1 MPSDPTVEDLYP
13 EVAAAG
19 SLAAALDA
27 VAARHGLSLG
37 TVRALD
43 GSSPLTSASVPSD
56 SSARDDL
63 TVSASTGE
71 RCFKFEGWGQGIL
84 LIVGDTDDLVGVVR
98 TAHDWR
104 AGTPLHDIR
113 RSVPFVALTRRGEVV
128 EQGPAAVVA
137 AEWRWLR
144 QRTEEADWPNHTALI
159 EAAYNE
165 PRLRQLYPYTSHS
178 VLNFSTTTGYPFS
191 PSPVSLSA
199 HGSPSNFRVWGRN
212 EVIGETATAT
222 EAVALAVAHLPAG
235 LGPAVAGRY
244 EGQRR

>member
-1 MPSDPTVEDLYP
+1 MPSDPVEDLYP

-27 VAARHGLSLG
+27 IAVQYGLSLG

-43 GSSPLTSASVPSD
+43 SSSPLTSASVPGE
-56 SSARDDL
+56 SSVRDDL
-63 TVSASTGE
+63 TVSASTDE
-71 RCFKFEGWGQGIL
+71 RRFRLGGWGQGIH

-98 TAHDWR
+98 AAHGWR

-113 RSVPFVALTRRGEVV
+113 RSVPFVVLTRRGEVV
-128 EQGPAAVVA
+128 EQGPAGVVA
-137 AEWRWLR
+137 AEWQWLR

-191 PSPVSLSA
+191 PTLVSLSA
-199 HGSPSNFRVWGRN
+199 HSSRSNFRVWGRR
-212 EVIGETATAT
+212 EVLGETATAT
-222 EAVALAVAHLPAG
+222 EAVALAVAHLPAD

>member
-19 SLAAALDA
+19 SLAAVLDA

-37 TVRALD
+37 AVRALD
-43 GSSPLTSASVPSD
+43 GSSPLTSAGVPSE
-56 SSARDDL
+56 SSVRDDL
-63 TVSASTGE
+63 TVSAGIGE
-71 RCFKFEGWGQGIL
+71 RHLRFEGWGQGIQ
-84 LIVGDTDDLVGVVR
+84 LIVGNTDDLVGVVR

-113 RSVPFVALTRRGEVV
+113 RSLPFVVLTRRGDVV
-128 EQGPAAVVA
+128 EEGPAAVVA
-137 AEWRWLR
+137 AEWQWLR
-144 QRTEEADWPNHTALI
+144 QRTEEADWPHHTALV

-191 PSPVSLSA
+191 PSPVSLSG
-199 HGSPSNFRVWGRN
+199 HGSRSNFRVWGRR
-212 EVIGETATAT
+212 EVVGETATAA
-222 EAVALAVAHLPAG
+222 EAVALAVAHLPTD

-244 EGQRR
+244 EGQRH